1 MSARDPDAG
10 SDKAGAG
17 KTAGGVA
24 AGKPAPWMLRQK
36 VTIPER
42 AAGYLH
48 RPELVDRAM
57 PTLRRVTVLKA
68 PGGFGKTTL
77 LAECCRGLR
86 RDGVPTAWVS
96 LDEQDEPAVL
106 DTYIA
111 FACRSAGLDSVEDPG
126 PGRAG
131 PANRVGLVLQGIE
144 ALDGPFVLAFDEP
157 DRLKEPASVALLDF
171 LVQRG
176 PPNLHLAFACR
187 ELPVGVNITGAM
199 LEGHAEIVTAD
210 ELRFSEAQVAAFFG
224 SELSRSELA
233 AVMADS
239 AGWPFALRIARN
251 EMESGAPGGARIMR
265 EFVENWVESRL
276 FDGLNPDDR
285 EFLLDIGLFEWIDAA
300 LLDDVLERGD
310 SLRRIESIPVLAGLL
325 EPVSG
330 DAMDSWRLHPLIR
343 EHCVRRRFRETP
355 ARFRDTHRRIA
366 LALTR
371 RGETVAAMRHAVEAG
386 DAELAG
392 DILERAGGVRLHVR
406 QGPAQVL
413 AADRWLG
420 EKVVSKRPRL
430 ALFRCLA
437 LVLSG
442 RLEEAR
448 RSYAAVAATLPAG
461 DGEVSDDD
469 LSDDGFEFSV
479 DDCTLRGSL
488 ALYGS
493 ERMGSAWMR
502 RAIADYSRLAASP
515 RVDPA
520 TRGHLEYGLC
530 MARNMTAAFESAL
543 DHAAR
548 ARRHLGDNPYL
559 TLYIDAQVGQI
570 AMAQGRVR
578 EAEEHY
584 ADAQRMAKT
593 SGVFDPMPAAIVKVL
608 RQELALECGRRMK
621 VADLPDVPDV
631 LVTGGTPF
639 SSYAAAAGA
648 VVELRLQDEGIDGAL
663 RAADGMLDYVRGA
676 GLPALIRY
684 LSALRVSL
692 LATAG
697 RIGEAELAWQ
707 ADDLPETPEG
717 CLDLDGQNWREM
729 EALSCAQ
736 LRLSIARGDFDA
748 GRGFARDLRAAAE
761 ARGLRRTLMRAL
773 ALSVALEQRAGDSGA
788 AAGHLADYLRLFAE
802 TPYARPAV
810 RDPEECGIVLAS
822 YLDSDP
828 GAPGGSPDRN
838 SAETLMAAIN
848 RAASGSFPVLG
859 AREREVLERLGHE
872 RDKEIADALGLT
884 THGVRYYLRGLF
896 SKLEVRSRADAVRR
910 ARELGL
916 IDGIFGAAAERE

>member
-1 MSARDPDAG
+1 MSARDPGAG
-10 SDKAGAG
+10 SRKAGAG

-48 RPELVDRAM
+48 RPELVERAM

-96 LDEQDEPAVL
+96 LDGQDEPEVL

-111 FACRSAGLDSVEDPG
+111 FACRSAGLEGAEDPG
-126 PGRAG
+126 PGGAG

-157 DRLKEPASVALLDF
+157 DRLNNPDAVALLDF

-187 ELPVGVNITGAM
+187 ELPVGVNIAGAM
-199 LEGHAEIVTAD
+199 LEGHAGIVTAD
-210 ELRFSEAQVAAFFG
+210 ELRFSEAQVAEFFG
-224 SELSRSELA
+224 SDLSRGELA
-233 AVMADS
+233 AVMVAS

-251 EMESGAPGGARIMR
+251 EMESGAPGGARITQ

-276 FDGLNPDDR
+276 FAGLGPDDR

-300 LLDDVLERGD
+300 LLDEVLQRSD

-325 EPVSG
+325 QPVSG
-330 DAMDSWRLHPLIR
+330 ETMDSWRLHPLIR
-343 EHCVRRRFRETP
+343 EHCVRRSFRATPERFR
-355 ARFRDTHRRIA
+355 AIHRRIA

-392 DILERAGGVRLHVR
+392 DILEGAGGALLHAR
-406 QGPAQVL
+406 QGPGQYL
-413 AADRWLG
+413 AADRWLS
-420 EKVVSKRPRL
+420 EEVVSKRPRL

-442 RLEEAR
+442 RLGEAR

-461 DGEVSDDD
+461 DDD
-469 LSDDGFEFSV
+469 LSDDGFQLSV
-479 DDCTLRGSL
+479 DDCAVRGSL
-488 ALYGS
+488 AHYGS

-520 TRGHLEYGLC
+520 TCGHLEYGLC

-584 ADAQRMAKT
+584 VIAQRMVKT
-593 SGVFDPMPAAIVKVL
+593 SGVFDPVPAGIVKVL
-608 RQELALECGRRMK
+608 RQELALECGRRMT

-631 LVTGGTPF
+631 LVTGATPF
-639 SSYAAAAGA
+639 LSYAAAAGA

-684 LSALRVSL
+684 LSASRVSL

-697 RIGEAELAWQ
+697 RIGEAERAWQ
-707 ADDLPETPEG
+707 ADDLPETPAG
-717 CLDLDGQNWREM
+717 CLDLDGQSWREM

-736 LRLSIARGDFDA
+736 LRLSIARERFDA
-748 GRGFARDLRAAAE
+748 ARGFARDLRAAAE

-773 ALSVALEQRAGDSGA
+773 ALSMALEQRAGGEA

-802 TPYARPAV
+802 TPYAGAV
-810 RDPEECGIVLAS
+810 VREPDACGSVLES
-822 YLDSDP
+822 YLD
-828 GAPGGSPDRN
+828 APSGRRARQRDRVT
-838 SAETLMAAIN
+838 AEALMAAIDRTAN
-848 RAASGSFPVLG
+848 GPYPVLG
-859 AREREVLERLGHE
+859 AREREVLERLGHQ

-916 IDGIFGAAAERE
+916 IDGTFGASAERE

>member
-1 MSARDPDAG
+1 MSARDPGAG
-10 SDKAGAG
+10 SGKAGAG

-24 AGKPAPWMLRQK
+24 AGKPASWMLRQK

-48 RPELVDRAM
+48 RPELVERAM
-57 PTLRRVTVLKA
+57 PSRRRVTVLKA

-96 LDEQDEPAVL
+96 LDEQDEPEVL

-131 PANRVGLVLQGIE
+131 PANRVGAVLQGIE
-144 ALDGPFVLAFDEP
+144 AQDGPFVLAFDEP
-157 DRLKEPASVALLDF
+157 DRLNNPDAVALLDF

-187 ELPVGVNITGAM
+187 ELPVGVNIAGAM
-199 LEGHAEIVTAD
+199 LEGHAGIVTAD
-210 ELRFSEAQVAAFFG
+210 ELRFSEAQVAAFFD
-224 SELSRSELA
+224 SDLSRSELA

-239 AGWPFALRIARN
+239 AGWPFALRVARN
-251 EMESGAPGGARIMR
+251 EMESGAPGGRVMR

-276 FDGLNPDDR
+276 FAGLNPDDR

-300 LLDDVLERGD
+300 LLDEVLQRSD

-325 EPVSG
+325 QPVSG
-330 DAMDSWRLHPLIR
+330 ETMDSWRLHPLIR
-343 EHCVRRRFRETP
+343 EHCVRRSFRATPERFR
-355 ARFRDTHRRIA
+355 AIHRRIA

-392 DILERAGGVRLHVR
+392 DILEGAGGVLLHAR
-406 QGPAQVL
+406 QGPGQYL
-413 AADRWLG
+413 AADRWLS
-420 EKVVSKRPRL
+420 EEVVSKRPRL
-430 ALFRCLA
+430 TLFRCLA

-442 RLEEAR
+442 RLGEAR
-448 RSYAAVAATLPAG
+448 RSYAAVVATLPVG
-461 DGEVSDDD
+461 DDD
-469 LSDDGFEFSV
+469 LSDDGFELWV
-479 DDCTLRGSL
+479 DDCAVRGSL
-488 ALYGS
+488 AHYGS

-502 RAIADYSRLAASP
+502 RTIADYSRLAASP

-584 ADAQRMAKT
+584 AIAQRMVKT
-593 SGVFDPMPAAIVKVL
+593 SGVFDPVPAGIVKVL
-608 RQELALECGRRMK
+608 RQELALECGRRMT

-631 LVTGGTPF
+631 LVTGATPF
-639 SSYAAAAGA
+639 LSYAAAAGA

-684 LSALRVSL
+684 LSASRVSL

-697 RIGEAELAWQ
+697 RIGGAELAWQ
-707 ADDLPETPEG
+707 ADDLPETPAG
-717 CLDLDGQNWREM
+717 CLDLDGQSWREM
-729 EALSCAQ
+729 EALSCAH

-773 ALSVALEQRAGDSGA
+773 ALSMALERRAGDGGA

-810 RDPEECGIVLAS
+810 RDRDECGIVLAS

-838 SAETLMAAIN
+838 SAETLMATIN
-848 RAASGSFPVLG
+848 RTANGSFPVLG
-859 AREREVLERLGHE
+859 AREREVLERLGHQ